1 MHGNSALK
9 DTEVAKCDSSAG
21 AHGLLLRVLVEEA
34 RLLALQVSGHLAV
47 TFTGRLAPSTGDS
60 ETWMGYPGPG
70 DLTLR
75 MRSRDEM
82 QTERKL

>member
-1 MHGNSALK
+1 MLG
-9 DTEVAKCDSSAG
+9 
-21 AHGLLLRVLVEEA
+21 
-34 RLLALQVSGHLAV
+34 LQVSGHLAV
-47 TFTGRLAPSTGDS
+47 TFTGRLAQSIGDS

-82 QTERKL
+82 QSDRKL